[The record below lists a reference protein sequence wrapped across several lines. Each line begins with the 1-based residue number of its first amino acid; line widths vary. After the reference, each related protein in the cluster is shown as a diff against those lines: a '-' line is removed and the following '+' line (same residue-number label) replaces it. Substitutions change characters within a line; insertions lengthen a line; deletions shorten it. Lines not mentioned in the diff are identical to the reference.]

1 MTSALVSAV
10 TGGGSLR
17 CYPRHMETTDE
28 PIALWRAA
36 DVAYEDGWRWQRRAV
51 ERALDGRGSGRRR
64 ESLALIEHRPVVTL
78 GRRGDVGSLLATPEE
93 LSARRIALV
102 RADRGGDI
110 TYHGPGQ
117 LVAYPILDLR
127 ARGLRVGDYIRALEA
142 AIIATAATFGVAA
155 RRVEGRP
162 GVWVD
167 EATKLA
173 SIGVRVSSG
182 ISRHGLALNVATNLE
197 DFETIVPC
205 GLAGTA
211 MTSLVREL
219 TAPPSVAETA
229 DVLASALAER
239 IGFALPA
246 KTGARVAL
254 A

>member
-1 MTSALVSAV
+1 
-10 TGGGSLR
+10 
-17 CYPRHMETTDE
+17 METIDQ
-28 PIALWRAA
+28 PIELWRAA

-51 ERALDGRGSGRRR
+51 ERAVNARAADTRR

-93 LSARRIALV
+93 LSSRGIELV
-102 RADRGGDI
+102 RADRGGDV

-127 ARGLRVGDYIRALEA
+127 ARGLRVGDYVRALEA
-142 AIIATAATFGVAA
+142 AIIATAAMFGVAA

-173 SIGVRVSSG
+173 SIGVRVSAG
-182 ISRHGLALNVATNLE
+182 ISRHGLALNVATSLE
-197 DFETIVPC
+197 DFATIVPC
-205 GLAGTA
+205 GLEGTA
-211 MTSLVREL
+211 MTSLAREL
-219 TAPPSVAETA
+219 TSPPTVEETA

-239 IGFALPA
+239 IGVSLPA
-246 KTGARVAL
+246 TNRTVAV